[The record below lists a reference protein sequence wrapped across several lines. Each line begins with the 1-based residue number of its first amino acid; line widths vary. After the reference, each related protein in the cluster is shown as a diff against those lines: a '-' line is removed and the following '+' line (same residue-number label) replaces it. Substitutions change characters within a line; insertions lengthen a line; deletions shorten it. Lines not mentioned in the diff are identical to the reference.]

1 MKDATD
7 IRSANAN
14 IIVLRAADSEL
25 LLRHEQV
32 KSRQANVRLNR
43 DESGVNERVRNAIE
57 PSESHE
63 DEYGDVWRPKR
74 KVEES
79 RGQIFGERCS

>member
-32 KSRQANVRLNR
+32 KSRQADIRLYR
-43 DESGVNERVRNAIE
+43 DECGVNERVRNAIK

-63 DEYGDVWRPKR
+63 DEYGNVWRPER
-74 KVEES
+74 KAEES

>member
-32 KSRQANVRLNR
+32 KSRKADIRFYR
-43 DESGVNERVRNAIE
+43 DKSGVDERMRDAVE
-57 PSESHE
+57 PPESHG
-63 DEYGDVWRPKR
+63 DEYRRYMVA
-74 KVEES
+74 S
-79 RGQIFGERCS
+79 A